1 MSESSN
7 WKTASLEQWFDIGI
21 TLISEQN
28 IQCKNWLIRVYQSF
42 IFVGGGSPSGWIFRY
57 VYTWAGDRREKKVYI
72 FDTFCL
78 GITSTLYS
86 ILYNF

>member
-42 IFVGGGSPSGWIFRY
+42 IFLVVVEALLVES
-57 VYTWAGDRREKKVYI
+57 VNLDMYTLGQETGKKKKYI
-72 FDTFCL
+72 FLIHFVL
-78 GITSTLYS
+78 V
-86 ILYNF
+86 